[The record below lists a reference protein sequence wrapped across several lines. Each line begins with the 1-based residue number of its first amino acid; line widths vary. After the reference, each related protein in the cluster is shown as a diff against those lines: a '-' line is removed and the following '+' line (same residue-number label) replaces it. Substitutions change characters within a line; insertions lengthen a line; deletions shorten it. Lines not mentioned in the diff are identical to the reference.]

1 MCHKIKSFGELMM
14 FYNLVHLGARPDDH
28 CKCVLSMK
36 TVTAFKESYL
46 KKSLFCGV
54 LYYFENRKG
63 LLRRQMS
70 KIIIVYNYN

>member
-1 MCHKIKSFGELMM
+1 MM

-46 KKSLFCGV
+46 KNP
-54 LYYFENRKG
+54 YFAEYFII
-63 LLRRQMS
+63 LRTER
-70 KIIIVYNYN
+70 VY